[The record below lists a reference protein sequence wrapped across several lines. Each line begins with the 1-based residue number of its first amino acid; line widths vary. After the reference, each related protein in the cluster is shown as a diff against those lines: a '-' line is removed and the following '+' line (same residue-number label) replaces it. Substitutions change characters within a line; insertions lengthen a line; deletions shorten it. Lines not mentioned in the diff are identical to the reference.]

1 MPIPRSQRIV
11 LPAVLAAV
19 IGSVAADD
27 YQQRAE
33 ELEALRERIAAIEA
47 GLAEREE
54 QRDAVVG
61 DLRALEQAIGRA
73 VRRLD
78 DLDEQLAERE
88 ARVDELRDA
97 VEAERQAVADHR
109 DVLREEIRDAYASGR
124 QEYLKLLLNQE
135 DPAALDR
142 MLIYFDYIGRAR
154 SERIRT
160 AMAAMADYRDMR
172 AELQTEVDRLEAV
185 RHEQEAERQELAQ
198 QRQDREAVLEQVEA
212 AIGDDQ
218 DRLERLAEDE
228 EELQALV
235 DDLQDALTDITDEDL
250 DRTPFQ
256 DQRGALPWPTGGSL
270 AARYGDR
277 RNGGGEWSGLLV
289 RADRGTRVEA
299 VSHGRIVFADWLR
312 GLGLLL
318 IIDHGDGYMTLYG
331 YNESLYKD
339 VGDWVDAG
347 DVVARVGDTGG
358 RDNAGL
364 YFELRV
370 QGQPEDPLQWL
381 EGNSP

>member
-1 MPIPRSQRIV
+1 MPIPRLQRIV
-11 LPAVLAAV
+11 LPALLAA
-19 IGSVAADD
+19 ITGTASADD

-33 ELEALRERIAAIEA
+33 ELEALRERIAAIES
-47 GLAEREE
+47 GLAERQE
-54 QRDAVVG
+54 QRDAVVA
-61 DLRALEQAIGRA
+61 DLRSLEQAIGAA

-78 DLDEQLAERE
+78 ELDDQLAERE
-88 ARVDELRDA
+88 ARVDELRDV
-97 VEAERQAVADHR
+97 VEAERQAVASHR

-124 QEYLKLLLNQE
+124 QEYLKLILNQE

-142 MLIYFDYIGRAR
+142 LLIYFDYIGRAR
-154 SERIRT
+154 SDRIRT
-160 AMAAMADYRDMR
+160 AMAAMEDYREMR

-185 RHEQEAERQELAQ
+185 RHEQEVERRELAQ
-198 QRQDREAVLEQVEA
+198 QRQDREAVLQQVEA

-218 DRLERLAEDE
+218 ERLERLAEDE

-256 DQRGALPWPTGGSL
+256 DQHGALPWPAGGSL
-270 AARYGDR
+270 AARYGDS
-277 RNGGGEWSGLLV
+277 RNGGGEWRGLLV
-289 RADRGTRVEA
+289 RADRGTPVEA

-381 EGNSP
+381 DGNSP

>member
-1 MPIPRSQRIV
+1 MFLST
-11 LPAVLAAV
+11 ALAAV
-19 IGSVAADD
+19 IGTAAADD
-27 YQQRAE
+27 YQQHAD
-33 ELEALRERIAAIEA
+33 ELEALRERITAIESA
-47 GLAEREE
+47 LAEREE
-54 QRDAVVG
+54 QRDVVVAE
-61 DLRALEQAIGRA
+61 LRSLEQAIGAA
-73 VRRLD
+73 VRRLAE
-78 DLDEQLAERE
+78 LDEQLAARE
-88 ARVDELRDA
+88 QRVDELRKA
-97 VEAERQAVADHR
+97 VEAERRAVASHR
-109 DVLREEIRDAYASGR
+109 DVLRREIRDAYASGR

-142 MLIYFDYIGRAR
+142 LLIYFDYIGRAR

-160 AMAAMADYRDMR
+160 AMAAMEDYREMR

-198 QRQDREAVLEQVEA
+198 QRQDREAVLQQVEA

-218 DRLERLAEDE
+218 ERLERLAEDE

-235 DDLQDALTDITDEDL
+235 DDLQDALRDIADEDL
-250 DRTPFQ
+250 DRAPFP
-256 DQRGALPWPTGGSL
+256 DQRGALPWPAGGSL
-270 AARYGDR
+270 AARYGDT
-277 RNGGGEWSGLLV
+277 RNGGGPWRGILLS
-289 RADRGTRVEA
+289 ADRGTRVEA

-339 VGDWVDAG
+339 VGAWVDAG
-347 DVVARVGDTGG
+347 DVIARVGDTGG

-381 EGNSP
+381 DGTSP

>member
-1 MPIPRSQRIV
+1 MPIPRLSRTL
-11 LPAVLAAV
+11 LPAALAAV
-19 IGSVAADD
+19 IGVAAADD
-27 YQQRAE
+27 YQERAD
-33 ELEALRERIAAIEA
+33 ELEALRERISAIES

-54 QRDAVVG
+54 QRDAVVAE
-61 DLRALEQAIGRA
+61 LRALEQDIGAA
-73 VRRLD
+73 VRRLEE
-78 DLDEQLAERE
+78 LDERLTARE
-88 ARVDELRDA
+88 QRVDELRDA
-97 VEAERQAVADHR
+97 VEAERRAVADHR
-109 DVLREEIRDAYASGR
+109 EVLRQEIRDAYASGR

-142 MLIYFDYIGRAR
+142 LLIYFDYIGRAR

-160 AMAAMADYRDMR
+160 AMAAMEDYREMR

-185 RHEQEAERQELAQ
+185 RHEQEAERRELAQ
-198 QRQDREAVLEQVEA
+198 QREQREGVLQQVEA
-212 AIGDDQ
+212 AIGDDEE
-218 DRLERLAEDE
+218 RLDRLAEDE
-228 EELQALV
+228 EALQALV
-235 DDLQDALTDITDEDL
+235 DDLQDALTDIDDDEL
-250 DRTPFQ
+250 ERTPFP
-256 DQRGALPWPTGGSL
+256 DQHGALPWPTDGDL
-270 AARYGDR
+270 AARYGDT
-277 RNGGGEWSGLLV
+277 RNGGGDWRGILV
-289 RADRGTRVEA
+289 HADRGAPVTA

-318 IIDHGDGYMTLYG
+318 IVDHGDGYMTLYG

-381 EGNSP
+381 DGNSP